1 MSIKKAQ
8 FPSQI
13 WDGQTTDRVD
23 GTAGTPPARDV
34 NPRLI
39 DANPS
44 HADYD
49 QVVAEMIATQQY
61 VTGLVGGL
69 TDPFQA
75 EAGDTVAKGMPVY
88 LDLSGHLQ
96 KSQNN
101 MVGTYQVVGLMLD
114 DALAGFTG
122 AYISDGQIEQP
133 DWTAV
138 TGSPTLTKGAVYFL
152 DEFAGQMTTAAPTD
166 AGQYVLRVGRAQTET
181 IFDIEIAQPIRL

>member
-1 MSIKKAQ
+1 MSVKKAQ

-13 WDGQTTDRVD
+13 WDGQTADRVE
-23 GTAGTPPARDV
+23 GEAGTPPARDI

-69 TDPFQA
+69 TDPFEA
-75 EAGDTVAKGMPVY
+75 EGGDDIAKGMPIY
-88 LDLSGHLQ
+88 LDLTGRLQ
-96 KSQNN
+96 KAQNN
-101 MVGTYQVVGLMLD
+101 MVGTYQVAGLMLD
-114 DALAGFTG
+114 DVLATFTG
-122 AYISDGQIEQP
+122 TYISDGQIEQD

-138 TGSPTLTKGAVYFL
+138 TGSATLDKGAVYFL
-152 DEFAGQMTTAAPTD
+152 DEFSGQMTTVAPTA
-166 AGQYVLRVGRAQTET
+166 AGQYVLRLGRAQTET
-181 IFDIEIAQPIRL
+181 IFDLEIAQPIRL